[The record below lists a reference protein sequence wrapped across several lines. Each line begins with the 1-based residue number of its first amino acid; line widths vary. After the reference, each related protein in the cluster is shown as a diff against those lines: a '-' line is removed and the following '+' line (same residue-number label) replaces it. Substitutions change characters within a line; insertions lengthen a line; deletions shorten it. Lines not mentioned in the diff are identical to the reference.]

1 MRTRSTVVTLALVL
15 GFGSASRIRPGPI
28 QSAGSVRNL
37 ADYKGHR
44 SISANVPEMTP
55 EGEARLDANKPTRGR
70 FLGEPLNGQHRGFV
84 RAVRVPS
91 MGNDPVHQCNPNGFP
106 RLLLDP
112 EPVEFVQTQGRL
124 LQLFQWERTSRTVD
138 GRTKGTAGEN
148 LANLGPAWYGHTAGQ
163 WEGTSRHEYRRP
175 RRPGMDRYLRFS
187 EKHGDPDRG
196 ALHAHG
202 PDTIELRM
210 TLHDREVLQD
220 AVGV

>member
-15 GFGSASRIRPGPI
+15 SFGSTSPASAQVQFNSRDLSGIWQI
-28 QSAGSVRNL
+28 T
-37 ADYKGHR
+37 KGHR

-55 EGEARLDANKPTRGR
+55 EGEARLDVNKPTRGR

-124 LQLFQWERTSRTVD
+124 LQLFQWERALRELWMD
-138 GRTKGTAGEN
+138 GRMVPAGKD
-148 LANLGPAWYGHTAGQ
+148 LAN
-163 WEGTSRHEYRRP
+163 R
-175 RRPGMDRYLRFS
+175 
-187 EKHGDPDRG
+187 
-196 ALHAHG
+196 
-202 PDTIELRM
+202 
-210 TLHDREVLQD
+210 
-220 AVGV
+220 